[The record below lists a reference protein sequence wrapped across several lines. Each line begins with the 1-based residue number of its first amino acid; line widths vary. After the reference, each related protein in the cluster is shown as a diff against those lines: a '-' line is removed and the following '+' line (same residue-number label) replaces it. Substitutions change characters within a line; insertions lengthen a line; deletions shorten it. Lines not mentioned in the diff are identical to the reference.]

1 MSEPSR
7 IEMLQQILSQT
18 PEHSMTRYALAME
31 YSNAGEVEKAL
42 GEFKTLIERDP
53 NFVNGYFMA
62 AQMLQRAERFEEAK
76 KILEDGI
83 AAAQRTNNRHAVSE
97 MQALL
102 DELEYQ

>member
-7 IEMLQQILSQT
+7 VEMLQQILSQN

-31 YSNAGEVEKAL
+31 YSNAGQVDDAL
-42 GEFKTLIERDP
+42 AEFKTLIERDP

-62 AQMLQRAERFEEAK
+62 AQMLQRAERIDEAK
-76 KILEDGI
+76 KLLDDGI
-83 AAAQRTNNRHAVSE
+83 AAAERTNNRHAVSE
-97 MQALL
+97 MQGLR